1 MARLLADLTPLKVSP
16 AYRRL
21 WIGNSLSAVGMQV
34 TMIAV
39 SLEIYELTKSSFYV
53 GLVGLFG
60 LVPLV
65 ITGLYGGSIADA
77 YDRRKVALFS
87 SLALWI
93 VTCGIALQAWLGL
106 RNVWIILILIAL
118 HSAASGINQ
127 PTRGAI
133 IPALVGHKLLPAANS
148 LNMVTFGVAM
158 MVGPLVGGL
167 LVAGVGYA
175 WTYTLD
181 VVTFLAALYSVYR
194 LPSLPPE
201 RNEDGT
207 ARQAGLSSVI
217 DGFKFLGTH
226 PNVRMTFLIDL
237 ASMVLASPRA
247 LLPAIGAVLLG
258 GGGTTVG
265 ILLGAVALGTLL
277 TGLFSGPLSIIH
289 HQGKAVYFSVSGW
302 AVSMVGLGVV
312 VLWAMREHG
321 GPLPLNAPM
330 TGFVWVA
337 AFFMLTAGIADS
349 ISAVFRNTILQS
361 AAPDHLRGRLQGVF
375 VVVVAGGPRLGD
387 MLAGG
392 VASVAGEGWTLVI
405 GGIVSATAAAAL
417 MLWQPGFMRYDSRN
431 PKP

>member
-1 MARLLADLTPLKVSP
+1 MARLLADLTPLQVSP

-21 WIGNSLSAVGMQV
+21 WIGNSLSAVGLQV

-39 SLEIYELTKSSFYV
+39 SLEIFELTQSSFYV

-77 YDRRKVALFS
+77 YDRRQVALYS

-93 VTCGIALQAWLGL
+93 VTCGIALQAWMGL
-106 RNVWIILILIAL
+106 RNVWVILILIAL

-133 IPALVGHKLLPAANS
+133 IPALVGNKLLPAANS

-158 MVGPLVGGL
+158 MVGPLLGGV
-167 LVAGVGYA
+167 LVAWVGYA
-175 WTYTLD
+175 WTYSLD
-181 VVTFLAALYSVYR
+181 VMTFLAALYSVYK
-194 LPSLPPE
+194 LPSLPPKPS
-201 RNEDGT
+201 EDGT
-207 ARQAGLSSVI
+207 ERAVGLKSVI
-217 DGFKFLGTH
+217 DGFTFLGTH

-247 LLPAIGAVLLG
+247 LLPAIGALLIG

-265 ILLGAVALGTLL
+265 VLLGAVALGTLL
-277 TGLFSGPLSIIH
+277 TGLFSGPLSVIH
-289 HQGKAVYFSVSGW
+289 HQGKAVYSSVTGW
-302 AVSMVGLGVV
+302 AVSMMGFGVV
-312 VLWAMREHG
+312 VLWAIHHHG

-330 TGFVWVA
+330 TGFVWIA
-337 AFFMLTAGIADS
+337 AFFMFTAGVCDS

-361 AAPDHLRGRLQGVF
+361 AAPDHMRGRLQGVF
-375 VVVVAGGPRLGD
+375 IVVVAGGPRLGD

-392 VASVAGEGWTLVI
+392 LASFVGEGWTLLV
-405 GGIVSATAAAAL
+405 GGIVSALTAAAL
-417 MLWQPGFMRYDSRN
+417 MAWQPGFLRYDSRN
-431 PKP
+431 PQP

>member
-1 MARLLADLTPLKVSP
+1 MARLLADLTPLRTSP

-21 WIGNSLSAVGMQV
+21 WVGNSLSAVGLQV

-39 SLEIYELTKSSFYV
+39 SLEIFEITGSSFYV

-65 ITGLYGGSIADA
+65 ITGLYGGSIADV

-87 SLALWI
+87 SIALWI
-93 VTCGIALQAWLGL
+93 VTCGIALQAWLGW
-106 RNVWIILILIAL
+106 RNVWVILTLIAL
-118 HSAASGINQ
+118 HAAASGINQ

-133 IPALVGHKLLPAANS
+133 IPALVGRKLLPAANS

-167 LVAGVGYA
+167 LVAWVGYA

-194 LPSLPPE
+194 LPALPPE
-201 RNEDGT
+201 PNADGS
-207 ARQAGLSSVI
+207 ARVAGVKSVI

-226 PNVRMTFLIDL
+226 PNVRMTFLIDM

-247 LLPAIGAVLLG
+247 LLPAIGALLLG

-277 TGLFSGPLSIIH
+277 TGLFSGPLGSIH
-289 HQGKAVYFSVSGW
+289 HQGKAVYLSVTGW
-302 AVSMVGLGVV
+302 ALSMVGFGIV
-312 VLWAMREHG
+312 VLWAIRANG

-330 TGFVWVA
+330 TGYVWIA
-337 AFFMLTAGIADS
+337 AIFMLTAGIADS

-361 AAPDHLRGRLQGVF
+361 AAPDHMRGRLQGVF
-375 VVVVAGGPRLGD
+375 IVVVAGGPRLGD
-387 MLAGG
+387 MIAGG
-392 VASVAGEGWTLVI
+392 VATAVGEGWTLVI
-405 GGIVSATAAAAL
+405 GGIVSAATAAAL
-417 MLWQPGFMRYDSRN
+417 MLWQPGFLKYDSRH
-431 PKP
+431 PTP

>member
-1 MARLLADLTPLKVSP
+1 MARLLADLTPLRVSP

-21 WIGNSLSAVGMQV
+21 WIGNSLSATGMQV

-39 SLEIYELTKSSFYV
+39 SLEIYELTQSSFYV

-77 YDRRKVALFS
+77 YDRRKVALAS
-87 SLALWI
+87 SLSLWLI
-93 VTCGIALQAWLGL
+93 TCGIALQAWLGM
-106 RNVWIILILIAL
+106 RNVWVILILIAL

-133 IPALVGHKLLPAANS
+133 IPALVGNKLLPAANS

-158 MVGPLVGGL
+158 MVGPMLGGV
-167 LVAGVGYA
+167 LVASVGYA

-201 RNEDGT
+201 RNADGS
-207 ARQAGLSSVI
+207 ARVAGLKSVL

-247 LLPAIGAVLLG
+247 LLPAIGAVLIG

-265 ILLGAVALGTLL
+265 ILLGAMALGTFL
-277 TGLFSGPLSIIH
+277 TGLFSGPMSVIH
-289 HQGKAVYFSVSGW
+289 HQGKAVYLSVTGW
-302 AVSMVGLGVV
+302 AVSMIGFGVV
-312 VLWAMREHG
+312 VLWALYAHG
-321 GPLPLNAPM
+321 GPLPLDAPM
-330 TGFVWVA
+330 TGFVWLA
-337 AFFMLTAGIADS
+337 AFFMLTAGICDS

-361 AAPDHLRGRLQGVF
+361 AAPDHMRGRLQGVF

-392 VASVAGEGWTLVI
+392 VASFIGEGCTLVI
-405 GGIVSATAAAAL
+405 GGVVSALTAGAL
-417 MLWQPGFMRYDSRN
+417 MMWHPGFLRYDSRH
-431 PKP
+431 PQP